1 MSSQPRR
8 KRIALV
14 IGTANRGGAE
24 GQLVRLATELQGRGH
39 DVRVLFLAI
48 GGPLTLELD
57 GAGVKWQVCRPVGL
71 PTSTGRNLV
80 ALLRMAYCLA
90 RFRPETVYAW
100 LAGVIWCA
108 LPIAAIVT
116 RAQRIAAFRGQV
128 VDFHSPLLR
137 RLFRWAVSRADAV
150 TINAPALQE
159 EALQWGARP
168 ERIVL
173 LPNGVEL
180 PDWRACV
187 DVQPPT
193 AVVVANFRWYKGHEV
208 LIEALTHV
216 SADLKVRLLGD
227 GSARAEIAS
236 MADRLGV
243 ADKVVFVGHP
253 ANVDRE
259 LAAAQFG
266 IHPSHTEGLS
276 NAILEELAAGLPVVA
291 TDVGGTP
298 LLVQNGVNGFLVP
311 AADAQALAERITE
324 MATSPQ
330 LRVEMAA
337 AARAKAEEFS
347 WKCAVDRV
355 EELFFDAHGS
365 GSLP

>member
-1 MSSQPRR
+1 MITRPRR

-24 GQLVRLATELQGRGH
+24 GQLVRLAAELQERGH
-39 DVRVLFLAI
+39 DVMVLFFAR
-48 GGPLTLELD
+48 GGPLTAELD
-57 GAGVKWQVCRPVGL
+57 SFDVKWEVLRPKRL
-71 PTSTGRNLV
+71 PTDTGSTLV
-80 ALLRMAYCLA
+80 ALMRMVYRLA
-90 RFRPETVYAW
+90 RFQPEVVYAW

-116 RAQRIAAFRGQV
+116 RSQRIAAFRGEV
-128 VDFHSPLLR
+128 LDFHLPLLR
-137 RLFRWAVSRADAV
+137 RLFTWAVSRADAV

-159 EALQWGARP
+159 EALRWGARP

-180 PDWRACV
+180 PDRRACV

-193 AVVVANFRWYKGHEV
+193 GVVVANFRWYKGHEV

-216 SADLKVRLLGD
+216 SADLKVRLVGE

-243 ADKVVFVGHP
+243 ADKVVFVDHP
-253 ANVDRE
+253 ADVKRE

-311 AADAQALAERITE
+311 AADAQALAQRITE
-324 MATSPQ
+324 MAISPQ

-337 AARAKAEEFS
+337 AGRAKAEEFS
-347 WKCAVDRV
+347 WKRAVDRV
-355 EELFFDAHGS
+355 EELFFDAHAS
-365 GSLP
+365 GSLT